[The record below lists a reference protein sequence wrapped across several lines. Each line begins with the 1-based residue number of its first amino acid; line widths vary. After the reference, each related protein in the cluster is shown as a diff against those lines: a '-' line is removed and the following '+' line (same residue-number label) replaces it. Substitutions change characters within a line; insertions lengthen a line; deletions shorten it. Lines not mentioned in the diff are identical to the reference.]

1 MKRKSGFTLVE
12 LLVVIAII
20 GMLVGL
26 LLPAVQQAREA
37 ARRMSC
43 NNQLKNLGLAV
54 LNYESSNR
62 AFPSGG
68 WNYEYMGSPALGM
81 GIKQPGSWCYSLL
94 PFLEQQAL
102 YDLAQDS
109 NGNVNTTNCQKVL
122 QTPVAVFNCPS
133 RRSAK
138 TYTTGKSGYKCLNS
152 SYSESSGDANGQIAK
167 TDYAAN
173 FGTTTTSTTGNNN
186 GIATS
191 NTDSY
196 TSTTIKNI
204 TARTGVSGVIFDRS
218 RVTIGEIRDG
228 TTNTYLIGEK
238 FLYTEDYEASSSQNS
253 DYDEYSMYAGMSL
266 SCQRSC
272 GVYRAPGTG
281 ETNPQLYNDAST
293 LYLPRQDRSAS
304 MGTSSSS
311 SSGSPIYAFG
321 SPHSGGFGMAM
332 CDGSVQSISFDI
344 DGNAHVC
351 LGNKADGRPEG
362 KLPN

>member
-81 GIKQPGSWCYSLL
+81 GIRQPGSWCYSLL

-102 YDLAQDS
+102 YDLAQNSD
-109 NGNVNTTNCQKVL
+109 GGVNTTNGQTML

-133 RRSAK
+133 RRTAK
-138 TYTTGKSGYKCLNS
+138 TYATGVGSYKCLNS
-152 SYSESSGDANGQIAK
+152 SYSSSSCSTNSLVSK

-173 FGTTTTSTTGNNN
+173 FGTTTTSTTGNDS
-186 GIATS
+186 GRATP
-191 NTDSY
+191 Y
-196 TSTTIKNI
+196 TVTYDKNVA
-204 TARTGVSGVIFDRS
+204 ARTGVGGVIYDRS

-238 FLYTEDYEASSSQNS
+238 FLYTEDYEGKES
-253 DYDEYSMYAGMSL
+253 DGSKQGSNYDEYSMFAGMCL
-266 SCQRSC
+266 SNQRSC
-272 GVYRAPGTG
+272 GVYVAPASGVTNPTMY
-281 ETNPQLYNDAST
+281 ETNT
-293 LYLPRQDRSAS
+293 IYLPRQDRSSS
-304 MGTSSSS
+304 MGTTSSS
-311 SSGSPIYAFG
+311 SSGSPVYAFG

-344 DGNAHVC
+344 DGNAHIC